1 MSNSK
6 TAINEIK
13 KLMKQFGF
21 MSDDASLKSFKL
33 EDNTILETAELKEG
47 ESITKLNEEF
57 ERVALEDGKFRL
69 VENFEI
75 EVENGKI
82 IKVQQIFVDAK
93 LEDGTQIRVE
103 GDSLVEGAKV
113 VVVTEEGELPAPDGV
128 HILEDGTKVETKE
141 GVIAMVEEKVAEE
154 QMEDVPMEEKPEVEI
169 EVKPKEPIE
178 EIVSLLK
185 DMMEKVSQKMKEME
199 DKVEE
204 VKADFSKFKSEPAG
218 KKISDG
224 KTDFGKTINNED
236 SLQSKLDMIAELRKN
251 NK

>member
-33 EDNTILETAELKEG
+33 EDNTILEASELKVG
-47 ESITKLNEEF
+47 ESITRLSDEF

-75 EVENGKI
+75 EVENSKI

-113 VVVTEEGELPAPDGV
+113 VVITEEGEMPAPDGV
-128 HILEDGTKVETKE
+128 HTLEDGTKVETKE
-141 GVIAMVEEKVAEE
+141 GVIAMIEEKVEAGYK
-154 QMEDVPMEEKPEVEI
+154 DKMEEHEPKVEI
-169 EVKPKEPIE
+169 EVEEKDPIK

-199 DKVEE
+199 EKVEE
-204 VKADFSKFKSEPAG
+204 VKADFSKFKSEPAA
-218 KKISDG
+218 KKIANG
-224 KTDFGKTINNED
+224 KTDFNKSTNNNED
-236 SLQSKLDMIAELRKN
+236 ALQSKLDMIAELRKN
-251 NK
+251 NI